1 MKRRQFLHCTAALW
15 SGLNISVKKSFSYKI
30 LFQVDWELMWT
41 LAMVYPYLLLQ
52 VLLMNYL
59 RLPRRWMSFIFKCHI
74 WYAVHKL
81 PILLKTYHQ
90 EGVAETLCILVPTLP
105 AIFWL
110 AWWIW
115 RLDFF

>member
-1 MKRRQFLHCTAALW
+1 
-15 SGLNISVKKSFSYKI
+15 
-30 LFQVDWELMWT
+30 MWT

-74 WYAVHKL
+74 WFAVHKL

-90 EGVAETLCILVPTLP
+90 EGLAETLCILVPTLP
-105 AIFWL
+105 AILWL
-110 AWWIW
+110 AWWIL